1 MGFMPEPIVSVAQMR
16 AREMR
21 TWATGVTPESVIQRA
36 GMAVAEAALRMTRP
50 GAPVLVLAGHGH
62 NGDDA
67 EVASV
72 HLKGLDVLVLRLTD
86 PDGFARGLRWLREQL
101 SLGRDILLEI
111 DWQGAVQIK
120 KLMPEAVGIFILPPS
135 LETLAQR
142 LAKRATDTP
151 EVIERRLDAAK
162 AEIRHVTDFDYVILN
177 NDFEEA
183 ARDLIAVVRAERL
196 RLTTQL
202 VRHHDLINRMK

>member
-1 MGFMPEPIVSVAQMR
+1 MPGKLFIVSAPSGAGKTSLVR
-16 AREMR
+16 ALLHAD
-21 TWATGVTPESVIQRA
+21 T
-36 GMAVAEAALRMTRP
+36 
-50 GAPVLVLAGHGH
+50 
-62 NGDDA
+62 
-67 EVASV
+67 SV
-72 HLKGLDVLVLRLTD
+72 HLSVSFTTRAPRAGETHGKHYHFVSEESFRSMQESGELLESAEVHGNLYGTGRAWVEAQMK
-86 PDGFARGLRWLREQL
+86 DGA
-101 SLGRDILLEI
+101 DILLEI